1 MEKPWKNFSLHTLKH
16 HVLLP
21 VSCLHH
27 QSLFN
32 SSAATAARSQVHQH
46 IQVAYNTW
54 SASPFSMTAR
64 TLQQLLHQLSI
75 CIQSKTFCWTRAT
88 TQRAEVQ
95 VSCSGHCEQTNTQR
109 SSKAVVVLCGEASK
123 LGAFSFKPGPAP
135 NPQKLSSTNA
145 AHYKFLTVEDAQIWE
160 FSKDLILFQ

>member
-1 MEKPWKNFSLHTLKH
+1 MEKFLQHTLKH

-21 VSCLHH
+21 VSCLRY

-32 SSAATAARSQVHQH
+32 RSTATAARSRVHEH
-46 IQVAYNTW
+46 IQVAYNTR

-64 TLQQLLHQLSI
+64 TPQQLLHQLSI

-88 TQRAEVQ
+88 TQRAEVW
-95 VSCSGHCEQTNTQR
+95 VSCSGHWEQTNTQC

-123 LGAFSFKPGPAP
+123 LGACSFKPGPAP

-145 AHYKFLTVEDAQIWE
+145 AHYEFLTVEDAQICE
-160 FSKDLILFQ
+160 FSDLILLQ